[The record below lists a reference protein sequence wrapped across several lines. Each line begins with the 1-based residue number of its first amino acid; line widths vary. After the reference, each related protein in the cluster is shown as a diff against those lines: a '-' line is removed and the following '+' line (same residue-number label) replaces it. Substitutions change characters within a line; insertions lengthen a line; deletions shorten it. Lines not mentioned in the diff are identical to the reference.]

1 MRSSRISE
9 RKYNDYRSALINLI
23 QIFAE
28 QLGSK
33 QFAFSI
39 LRKNMIDKTREYI
52 SRIMFLLSKKFKQ
65 KVDVQFLN
73 EQIKL
78 LILKNKI
85 HQQNIVGI
93 VKDSSIGISPGEY
106 ESEENILKTEKL
118 IGVYRA
124 IELFCPLDVSFHK
137 IQQTWNRVFMRSL
150 ILFIRNIT
158 QRSEIID
165 FRKTEIS
172 NISKVKSLSTLSSP
186 FFKKKYSRTGIVFLG
201 LILNGLRKNRVS
213 IGLERIMTFS
223 RKQSALLR
231 CTIRIVENYRHINFL
246 KLLFRLNYFKRGN
259 INSSD
264 TNLIRALLE
273 PGRSSIL
280 SFNDQKDC
288 RDADSKKP
296 HEEENTRHEFV
307 LPKISNKI
315 SEEINMSEIMYRVS
329 KGNLSQTI
337 SVSKEFLL
345 RDRSEERSGNKIDS
359 QDIDQTQNA
368 KKIVDRNN
376 HREKYDNAQ
385 NNLGF
390 EQQNHDSRNYNDK
403 LKLKKIV
410 SSINDF
416 LERKRFY
423 FKQDG
428 FHVLKPTVISYE
440 VIPIKDLS
448 YTLDPI
454 QKVSSVTPSDN
465 NFKNSYL
472 KSFNLNERRTIYE
485 SVIDNQCLSEYPI
498 YESRYI
504 SKKSQIN
511 RLNNIVRPVVME
523 MKESQYRLNDFDTV
537 YSKMEKTSNSSS
549 SRCIQRSEIDKNH
562 RGSAIDGIDQFTKAR
577 GPVRRKCR
585 NTYSSFT
592 RN

>member
-1 MRSSRISE
+1 M
-9 RKYNDYRSALINLI
+9 INLI
-23 QIFAE
+23 QIFTE

-65 KVDVQFLN
+65 KVDVRFLN

-124 IELFCPLDVSFHK
+124 IELFCPLDVNFHK

-150 ILFIRNIT
+150 ILFIRNIS

-172 NISKVKSLSTLSSP
+172 NMSKVKSLSTLSSP
-186 FFKKKYSRTGIVFLG
+186 FFKKKYSSTGITFLG
-201 LILNGLRKNRVS
+201 LIVNGLRKNRVS

-223 RKQSALLR
+223 RNQSVLLR
-231 CTIRIVENYRHINFL
+231 CTIRIVENYRHIYFL

-264 TNLIRALLE
+264 TNLFRALLD

-280 SFNDQKDC
+280 SFNDSKDC

-296 HEEENTRHEFV
+296 TDEENAKHEFV
-307 LPKISNKI
+307 LPKTSNN
-315 SEEINMSEIMYRVS
+315 SSGEINKSEIIYRIS
-329 KGNLSQTI
+329 KGNLSQTK
-337 SVSKEFLL
+337 SVSKEYLL
-345 RDRSEERSGNKIDS
+345 KDRSEERFENKINLKET
-359 QDIDQTQNA
+359 DQTQNA
-368 KKIVDRNN
+368 KKIVDQNN
-376 HREKYDNAQ
+376 NREKPDNNQ
-385 NNLGF
+385 INLGL
-390 EQQNHDSRNYNDK
+390 EQQSPDSRNYNDK
-403 LKLKKIV
+403 MKLKKFA

-416 LERKRFY
+416 LERKCFY
-423 FKQDG
+423 SKQDG
-428 FHVLKPTVISYE
+428 FHVLKPQVISYE

-454 QKVSSVTPSDN
+454 QKVSSVTPNDN
-465 NFKNSYL
+465 NFRNSYL

-485 SVIDNQCLSEYPI
+485 SVIDKECLSEYPI

-504 SKKSQIN
+504 SKESQIN
-511 RLNNIVRPVVME
+511 RLNNIVKPVVME
-523 MKESQYRLNDFDTV
+523 MKESHYRLNDFDTV

-562 RGSAIDGIDQFTKAR
+562 RGSVIDGIDQYSKEQ